1 MQTSGEWARF
11 YKRPHIYGIELIHAA
26 FITHAFPWHVHDY
39 YAIGVIETGT
49 QTFSCRSGKQK
60 TPTGG
65 IFVIHPDEPHTGEP
79 DTSSG
84 FTYRTFYPSADV
96 MRHAAAELTGRRQP
110 LPFFPTPVINDPALA
125 RRLLAL
131 HRTLIRPTSTLE
143 GETLV
148 IEALAEMIARHADR
162 RSVARPFGQE
172 RAAIRRVREYM
183 EAHYDRDVSLTF
195 LAQLVSL
202 SPFYLARVFRTEVG
216 LPPHAYLESVRIRQA
231 QRLVSHGAPLSQV
244 AFATGFADQSHFT
257 HRFKRLIGVTP
268 GQYAKQRKIIQDGA
282 PSDGYADS
290 GDPSTMQY
298 DGVGVGHGSGIST
311 VRHEDRGGAP

>member
-11 YKRPHIYGIELIHAA
+11 YKRPHIYGIELMHAA

-39 YAIGVIETGT
+39 FAIGVIEVGN
-49 QTFSCRSGKQK
+49 QTFSCRVGKQQ

-65 IFVIHPDEPHTGEP
+65 IFVVHPDEPHTGEP
-79 DTSSG
+79 ATTSG
-84 FTYRTFYPSADV
+84 FTYRTFYPSVTV
-96 MRHAAAELTGRRQP
+96 MRYAAAELTGRQQP
-110 LPFFPTPVINDPALA
+110 QPFFPTPVINDPALT

-131 HRTLIRPTSTLE
+131 HRTLVRPHSILE

-148 IEALAEMIARHADR
+148 IEALAAMIARHADS
-162 RSVARPFGQE
+162 RSVVRSFGQE
-172 RAAIRRVREYM
+172 RAAIRRVRAYM

-202 SPFYLARVFRTEVG
+202 SPFYLARVFRAEVG

-231 QRLVSHGAPLSQV
+231 QHLVSHGAPLSQV
-244 AFATGFADQSHFT
+244 AYATGFADQSHFT

-268 GQYAKQRKIIQDGA
+268 GQYAAQRKIIQDA
-282 PSDGYADS
+282 ALWDGYAD
-290 GDPSTMQY
+290 GDDSSAMQY
-298 DGVGVGHGSGIST
+298 NRVRVGDGSGIDA